1 MWNNSHWKVI
11 GDWEKDSWTTK
22 ALRNIHMK
30 SSRKKSVRSGPVP
43 WEGTQKKREITWAEI
58 LPREWMIPARYWGHQ
73 GVQHREDEP
82 HRLVG
87 ELVGLIE
94 GLGEAWTPLLRSR
107 AYLLAP
113 EAVRRGGTENCMSGW
128 PVSQDCS

>member
-1 MWNNSHWKVI
+1 
-11 GDWEKDSWTTK
+11 
-22 ALRNIHMK
+22 
-30 SSRKKSVRSGPVP
+30 
-43 WEGTQKKREITWAEI
+43 
-58 LPREWMIPARYWGHQ
+58 MIPARYWGHQ

-94 GLGEAWTPLLRSR
+94 GLGEAWTPLLRR
-107 AYLLAP
+107 HAYLLAP

-128 PVSQDCS
+128 PVSQDCT